1 MHGNASCPSQV
12 VRANPVNPISGCK
25 ILAGESERDFTLP
38 AAIPLAWQRI
48 YSSGQRR
55 TGVLGQG
62 WSTPLST
69 ALQISD
75 GQVIILDPF
84 QRDITFALPRVGEAL
99 FSLSE
104 KITLERTGERSFEL
118 FDEAG
123 LCSQFAMLP
132 RAFDTAVLVGMS
144 DANDNRL
151 RVTWNARQQPE
162 TVEDSAGRVF
172 VMDYISHRGQLR
184 LGGIGIER
192 DAVNY
197 EEPTTE
203 VLMRYS
209 YDELGNLSQ
218 VINRAGEVTR
228 QFAYMNHIMI
238 EHSQP
243 GGLVS
248 RYEYD
253 EYEWTG
259 KVTRNWTNNGR
270 SWNFR
275 YLNGETLVY
284 DNIGREELFRFDKQ
298 RRFTS
303 MLDAAGGATAR
314 RLDTYGNVTAIE
326 APAGR
331 NATYRYDRRSR
342 VVRVEING
350 RGTGIVY
357 DARVDK
363 PALIT
368 DALGATTALRY
379 DERGNLL
386 SVTDALGNRTS
397 YQYDKHGL
405 AHSVTGPA
413 GELTQLVYNRAGQP
427 LSVTDGAGHTRCF
440 DYDVDGKLLRETD
453 AHGNTTCY
461 TYDAAGRLATVL
473 RPGGA
478 SERYDYDALGRLTA
492 CTDAA
497 GLRTSYELD
506 VDGMPARRLDP
517 HGAVLEYRYD
527 GARRVT
533 ELIAGNGDAWRCT
546 YDALDRLSE
555 ESDSA
560 GRLTRY
566 RYDDSG
572 LLSAKEEFGSG
583 AHSDAT
589 RIDTSY
595 ARDCAGQVLDKFI
608 ARGAAGGAGQ
618 LRLRFTYDELGR
630 MTQAIG
636 ADAIVSLHY
645 DALGRLTAE
654 ETESDGQTSALRH
667 ACDTQG
673 ERMQAVLPD
682 GRVLEQPLRAGA
694 QRHRPGADATLTS
707 GIACAP
713 LHRHAS
719 PTQAGPGCQFRYDP
733 LGRMQAHLSGQLV
746 TGEGA
751 APASAGTYQYDE
763 IGNLV
768 VVGDHDG
775 DRTIRGGDLLERIL
789 AALQPQLAGGF
800 AFDPAH
806 GFSLPCPLAARPLAA
821 DERCDYDAH
830 GNLTEHTVG
839 AHTRLQAEWN
849 AAHQL
854 VRVVQTRDAHG
865 EQPLVETFEY
875 AYDPLGRRITRRE
888 AGGATR
894 FCWHG
899 QRLICTADG
908 ELFTPALEQAPPV
921 SLAKR

>member
-1 MHGNASCPSQV
+1 MHGNASCPLQV
-12 VRANPVNPISGCK
+12 LRANPVNPISGCK
-25 ILAGESERDFTLP
+25 ILAGDSERDFALP
-38 AAIPLAWQRI
+38 AIIALAWQRI

-55 TGVLGQG
+55 IGVLGQG

-69 ALQISD
+69 TLQISD
-75 GQVIILDPF
+75 GQLTILDPF

-99 FSLSE
+99 FSFSE

-132 RAFDTAVLVGMS
+132 RAFETAVLVGMT

-184 LGGIGIER
+184 LGGVSIQR
-192 DAVNY
+192 DAVDY

-209 YDELGNLSQ
+209 YDELGNLFQ

-303 MLDAAGGATAR
+303 MVDALGGETAR

-331 NATYRYDRRSR
+331 NASYRYDRRSR
-342 VVRVEING
+342 VVRVETNG

-357 DARVDK
+357 DAKVDK

-386 SVTDALGNRTS
+386 SVTDALGNRTA
-397 YQYDKHGL
+397 YQYDRHGL

-413 GELTQLVYNRAGQP
+413 GALTQLAYNRAGQP
-427 LSVTDGAGHTRCF
+427 LSLTDGAGHTRCF

-533 ELIAGNGDAWRCT
+533 ELIAGNGDAWRCA

-555 ESDSA
+555 ETDPA

-566 RYDDSG
+566 RYDDCG

-583 AHSDAT
+583 ARSEAT

-595 ARDCAGQVLDKFI
+595 ARDCTGQVIDKFI
-608 ARGAAGGAGQ
+608 AHSAAGGAGQ

-645 DALGRLTAE
+645 DALGQLVAE
-654 ETESDGQTSALRH
+654 ETDSEGQTTSLRY
-667 ACDTQG
+667 ACDALGQ
-673 ERMQAVLPD
+673 RMQAVLPD
-682 GRVLEQPLRAGA
+682 GRVLEQPPCSAVQPHCHGLDDMR
-694 QRHRPGADATLTS
+694 TT
-707 GIACAP
+707 GIACEQ
-713 LHRHAS
+713 LHRPAS
-719 PTQAGPGCQFRYDP
+719 RTQAAPGRQFRYDP
-733 LGRMQAHLSGQLV
+733 MGRMLAHLSGQVV

-751 APASAGTYQYDE
+751 PPAIASTYRYDE

-768 VVGDHDG
+768 AVGAQHG
-775 DRTIRGGDLLERIL
+775 GRAIRGGDLLERIL
-789 AALQPQLAGGF
+789 ATVRPQLAGGF

-806 GFSLPCPLAARPLAA
+806 GFRMSGRLDAEPLGAGT
-821 DERCDYDAH
+821 RCDYDVH
-830 GNLTEHTVG
+830 GNLLEHTVDG
-839 AHTRLQAEWN
+839 RTRLQAEWN

-854 VRVVQTRDAHG
+854 VKAVLTRHAPG
-865 EQPLVETFEY
+865 EQPSVQSIDF
-875 AYDPLGRRITRRE
+875 AYDPLGRRIARRE

-899 QRLICTADG
+899 QRLVCTAAG
-908 ELFTPALEQAPPV
+908 ELFTPAPEQAPTV